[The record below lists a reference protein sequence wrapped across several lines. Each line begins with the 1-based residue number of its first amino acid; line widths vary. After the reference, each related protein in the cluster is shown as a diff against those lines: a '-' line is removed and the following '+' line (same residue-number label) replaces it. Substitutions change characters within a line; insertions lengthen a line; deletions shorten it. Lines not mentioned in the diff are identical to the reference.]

1 MQDAA
6 VVQTPVGIETFN
18 AGLIDHYSAAAAPKI
33 ADNLLLSNVGSS
45 DSDVLWTIGQ
55 GVTNFHESTVTDLRT
70 ALIHRQTVS
79 IPVQMSHGP
88 QLAEGIFFTP
98 CRRVEYSH
106 LPRSPVRLERM
117 SAIEKFTLVNQLI
130 LTVPE

>member
-33 ADNLLLSNVGSS
+33 ADNLLLSNLGSS

-88 QLAEGIFFTP
+88 QLA
-98 CRRVEYSH
+98 REYSLRLAGVWNIAICH
-106 LPRSPVRLERM
+106 DRRSDWRECQRLRN
-117 SAIEKFTLVNQLI
+117 LRW
-130 LTVPE
+130 